1 MVNLISLNVRCISNF
16 RMRRTI
22 YTWYRKRKA
31 DIIFLQE
38 THSKL
43 ETERQWKNEWGAEI
57 IMSHGS
63 ANSRG
68 VAILIKKGV
77 DCKICSKISDPS
89 GRFIILKVIIQENVY
104 ILVNILCSKQE

>member
-1 MVNLISLNVRCISNF
+1 MVNLISLNVRGISNF
-16 RMRRTI
+16 RKRRII
-22 YTWYRKRKA
+22 YTWCRKRKA

-38 THSKL
+38 TLSKL
-43 ETERQWKNEWGAEI
+43 ETDRQWKNEWG
-57 IMSHGS
+57 

-89 GRFIILKVIIQENVY
+89 GRFIILKVIIEENV
-104 ILVNILCSKQE
+104 

>member
-1 MVNLISLNVRCISNF
+1 MVNLISLNVRGISNF
-16 RMRRTI
+16 RKRRII
-22 YTWYRKRKA
+22 YTWCRKRKA

-43 ETERQWKNEWGAEI
+43 ETERQWKNEWGTEI

-63 ANSRG
+63 ANSCG

-77 DCKICSKISDPS
+77 DCKICSKISDPL
-89 GRFIILKVIIQENVY
+89 GRFIILKAIPYFPVY
-104 ILVNILCSKQE
+104 KSTF